1 MRSST
6 FSAALFFAG
15 VHGQAWQVGQPVKT
29 TSGTIVGHASSWK
42 NQVSEYLGVPFAK
55 PPVGDLRWAPP
66 AAITDS
72 SKTVNATQYVY
83 LPITLMSSANHE
95 TVGIVR

>member
-1 MRSST
+1 
-6 FSAALFFAG
+6 
-15 VHGQAWQVGQPVKT
+15 
-29 TSGTIVGHASSWK
+29 
-42 NQVSEYLGVPFAK
+42 VPFAK

-72 SKTVNATQYVY
+72 SKTVNATQYVC

>member
-6 FSAALFFAG
+6 LSAVLFCAG
-15 VHGQAWQVGQPVKT
+15 VSGVQGQAWQVGQAVKT

-66 AAITDS
+66 APITDA
-72 SKTVNATQYVY
+72 SKTVNATQYVSTTGGHHR
-83 LPITLMSSANHE
+83 LCAD
-95 TVGIVR
+95 